1 MKPDRDT
8 IFRILWG
15 IYPGWSVT
23 ALLICINPAIFCL
36 QTHCQ
41 TTTLDKVISF
51 AQENSPEA
59 LRIKTARDNKFW
71 QWKKYKS
78 QYKPQ
83 MVLNFTLPH
92 FQKQNIPVRQE
103 DGSIIYKSIDQSHST
118 AALSIE
124 QNIGLTGGV
133 IYLNTDLARFDDFRQ
148 DIKSY
153 SGSPFYVGFIQPLFA
168 FNNLKWMN
176 LIEPLKLEE
185 SLREYA
191 EGIEQIAY
199 NTALRYFDLLLSQI
213 NFQIAAV
220 NKAYADTIYGVG
232 TVKYSM
238 GKISKNELLQLRYGV
253 ISSQKSMAMASLT
266 IKTSRLE
273 LNSYTGMSGNDTL
286 IIALPDSISVIII
299 NDSLALNKAIENSR
313 RSVEFRR
320 ERFEARRDAMK
331 ARRDSRLTASLSVS
345 YGKTNIAGNVPDI
358 YVNPQE
364 MQMLIAGLSIP
375 IIDWGRAKAER
386 KTAEAN
392 QKLTDF
398 RVRQEEINFRQEIL
412 TEVENFR
419 MLQEFI
425 KYTEEADVTAAE
437 RYEIARL
444 RYLAG
449 DISLTDYN
457 IALEDKDQARRD
469 HIEAL
474 RDYWLTWYSI
484 RILTLY
490 DFRNDKQLTDNYSN
504 P

>member
-1 MKPDRDT
+1 MGD
-8 IFRILWG
+8 L
-15 IYPGWSVT
+15 PGWSVT

-286 IIALPDSISVIII
+286 IIALPDSISVITI
-299 NDSLALNKAIENSR
+299 NDSLALNKALENSR

-320 ERFEARRDAMK
+320 E
-331 ARRDSRLTASLSVS
+331 
-345 YGKTNIAGNVPDI
+345 I
-358 YVNPQE
+358 
-364 MQMLIAGLSIP
+364 
-375 IIDWGRAKAER
+375 
-386 KTAEAN
+386 
-392 QKLTDF
+392 
-398 RVRQEEINFRQEIL
+398 
-412 TEVENFR
+412 
-419 MLQEFI
+419 
-425 KYTEEADVTAAE
+425 
-437 RYEIARL
+437 
-444 RYLAG
+444 
-449 DISLTDYN
+449 
-457 IALEDKDQARRD
+457 
-469 HIEAL
+469 
-474 RDYWLTWYSI
+474 
-484 RILTLY
+484 
-490 DFRNDKQLTDNYSN
+490 
-504 P
+504 